1 MLEVQGLGHGMGVVR
16 VGRRDSGG
24 GGGGTGENPEMG
36 RGMI

>member
-24 GGGGTGENPEMG
+24 GGGEQVRTQKWGGV
-36 RGMI
+36 